1 MTDVLINLV
10 QSNMA
15 EIWEHDEDNNDVV
28 KSSEKTEL
36 TM

>member
-15 EIWEHDEDNNDVV
+15 EIGEHDEDNNGVV
-28 KSSEKTEL
+28 KRT
-36 TM
+36 